1 MKTVEDESFSALFD
15 NARIPHPVFG
25 TDDVSLS
32 YSAYE
37 IQELGRL
44 ADEIADDIVAGKP
57 VRAYLDNDGTLFRF
71 AESPTDS
78 KMDRDCFAGLVR
90 LSQYSNFLAT
100 SLTGRDVK
108 EASELM
114 LTPGYL
120 VKDSHGR
127 TLNEEGD
134 KTLRFAITGSHG
146 VENLDLE
153 QGKTRYD
160 FGRDY
165 GQKVNDFIR
174 SFQEESAALRKEF
187 PGIHIEDGKHAAV
200 GINVRLVQGGPE
212 KKQEAYDRALALL
225 ERYVASEE
233 NPAHKTTGNPI
244 FQIKKEG
251 TEELELRPVGFG
263 KDFGILEFGKPDKKA
278 LTLFIGDS
286 FKQPDGTD
294 LDAAAL
300 INKKEHF
307 ERGIVLMVRNGRFE
321 PEPDGPAKP
330 RGIFANP
337 TLFGRFTNYIAD
349 RVEERRPLLQ
359 PRVPGQ
365 APGLTAG

>member
-1 MKTVEDESFSALFD
+1 MKTAEDISFSALFD

-25 TDDVSLS
+25 TDDVALF
-32 YSAYE
+32 YTPHE
-37 IQELGRL
+37 IREIGRL
-44 ADEIADDIVAGKP
+44 ADEIIEDLATGKP
-57 VRAYLDNDGTLFRF
+57 VRVYFDNDGSLFRF
-71 AESPTDS
+71 AESPTDT

-146 VENLDLE
+146 VENYDLKS
-153 QGKTRYD
+153 GTTRYD
-160 FGRDY
+160 FARDY
-165 GQKVNDFIR
+165 GSKVNDFIR
-174 SFQEESAALRKEF
+174 GFQEESAALRKEF
-187 PGIHIEDGKHAAV
+187 PGIHVEDGKHAAV
-200 GINVRLVQGGPE
+200 GINVRLVEGGSD
-212 KKQEAYDRALALL
+212 KKREAYDRAVALL
-225 ERYVASEE
+225 ERYAASEE
-233 NPAHKTTGNPI
+233 NPAHKITGKVI

-251 TEELELRPVGFG
+251 TEEIELRPVGFG

-300 INKKEHF
+300 INNKDHF
-307 ERGIVLMVRNGRFE
+307 ERGAVLLVRNGRFDPD
-321 PEPDGPAKP
+321 PEGPVKLRA
-330 RGIFANP
+330 ILANP
-337 TLFGRFTNYIAD
+337 TLLGKFTNYVAD
-349 RVEERRPLLQ
+349 KVEARRPLIE
-359 PRVPGQ
+359 PKAPSQ
-365 APGLTAG
+365 APSFEAY

>member
-1 MKTVEDESFSALFD
+1 MNTVEDKSFSTLFD

-25 TDDVSLS
+25 TDDAETS
-32 YSAYE
+32 YTAYE
-37 IQELGRL
+37 IQEIGRL
-44 ADEIADDIVAGKP
+44 ADEIIEDLVAGKP
-57 VRAYLDNDGTLFRF
+57 VRTYFDNDGTLFRF
-71 AESPTDS
+71 NPSPTDT
-78 KMDRDCFAGLVR
+78 KMDKDCFAALVR
-90 LSQYSNFLAT
+90 LSEYSNFLAT

-146 VENLDLE
+146 VENYDLKT
-153 QGKTRYD
+153 GATRYD
-160 FGRDY
+160 FARDY
-165 GQKVNDFIR
+165 GPKVNDFIR
-174 SFQEESAALRKEF
+174 GFQEQSAALRKEF
-187 PGIHIEDGKHAAV
+187 PGIHVENGKHAAV
-200 GINVRLVQGGPE
+200 GINVRLVEGGPE
-212 KKQEAYDRALALL
+212 KKQEAYDRAVAIL
-225 ERYVASEE
+225 EKYAASEE
-233 NPAHKTTGNPI
+233 NPAHNTTGKPI

-251 TEELELRPVGFG
+251 TEEIELRPVGFG

-300 INKKEHF
+300 INNKDHF
-307 ERGIVLMVRNGRFE
+307 ERGAVLLVRNGRFDPE
-321 PEPDGPAKP
+321 PEGPARP
-330 RGIFANP
+330 RAIFANP
-337 TLFGRFTNYIAD
+337 TLLGKFLNYVAD
-349 RVEERRPLLQ
+349 KVEERRPRIE
-359 PRVPGQ
+359 PRSPSQ
-365 APGLTAG
+365 APTFEAN

>member
-1 MKTVEDESFSALFD
+1 MNTFEDKSFAALFD
-15 NARIPHPVFG
+15 NARIPHPIFG
-25 TDDVSLS
+25 TDDLALS
-32 YSAYE
+32 YTPYE
-37 IQELGRL
+37 IQEIGRL
-44 ADEIADDIVAGKP
+44 ADEIIEDIVAGKP
-57 VRAYLDNDGTLFRF
+57 VRVYFDNDGSLFRF
-71 AESPTDS
+71 DPSPSNT
-78 KMDRDCFAGLVR
+78 KMDADCFAGLVR

-146 VENLDLE
+146 VENYDLKS
-153 QGKTRYD
+153 GTTRYD
-160 FGRDY
+160 FARDY
-165 GQKVNDFIR
+165 GPKVNDFIH
-174 SFQEESAALRKEF
+174 SFQEESAALRREF
-187 PGIHIEDGKHAAV
+187 PGIHVEDGKHAAV
-200 GINVRLVQGGPE
+200 GINIRLVEGNAE

-225 ERYVASEE
+225 EKYAGAEG
-233 NPAHKTTGNPI
+233 NPAHKNTGKPV

-251 TEELELRPVGFG
+251 TEEIELRPVGFG

-300 INKKEHF
+300 INNKVHF
-307 ERGIVLMVRNGRFE
+307 ERGNVLLVRNGRFDPD
-321 PEPDGPAKP
+321 PEGPVKLRA
-330 RGIFANP
+330 IFANP
-337 TLFGRFTNYIAD
+337 TLLGKFTNYVANK
-349 RVEERRPLLQ
+349 VEARRPLIE
-359 PRVPGQ
+359 PK
-365 APGLTAG
+365 APSQFPSYEAH